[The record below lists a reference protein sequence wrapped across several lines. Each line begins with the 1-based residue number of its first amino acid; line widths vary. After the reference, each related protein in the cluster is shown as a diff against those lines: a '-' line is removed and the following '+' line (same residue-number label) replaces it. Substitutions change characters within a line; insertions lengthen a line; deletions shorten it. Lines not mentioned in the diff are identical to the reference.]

1 MAPDSVTT
9 SPDKDYSVKTD
20 MIKMALILGL
30 LSWIGPFAID
40 MYLPAM
46 PAITEDLGAS
56 VSASQWTLMSF
67 FIAFGICQL
76 FYGPASDVFGR
87 KPPLYF
93 GLGIFGLAS
102 LGCAFA
108 PSIEWLIALRF
119 LQGVGAA
126 SVMSIP
132 RAVIRDRYTGTE
144 ATRLM
149 STIMLVIAVSPMV
162 APLLGSAVIVPFG
175 WRAVFM
181 AVALV
186 TVLGFLMTGFALQ
199 ETLSPADRAPFRFNA
214 MMRAFGVLFRDS
226 GYMGLTLIGGMG
238 MASFFAFLAT
248 ASFLYTGYYGLTP
261 IQFSLAFALNALG
274 FFTTSQVAANLGA
287 RFGSI
292 AVVKWAVLGYTASAC
307 LLFALVSF
315 GYDSFPLLVALLI
328 VTYAFLG
335 LVVPTS
341 MVLSLEDHGPIAGT
355 AAALGGTLQMML
367 GAVSI
372 AVVSLVFDGTPLVL
386 TAAIALCSLV
396 AAGLSALT
404 LRGAPQEAAA

>member
-1 MAPDSVTT
+1 ML
-9 SPDKDYSVKTD
+9 
-20 MIKMALILGL
+20 KMALILGL

-46 PAITEDLGAS
+46 PVIAEDLSAS

-67 FIAFGICQL
+67 FIAFGLCQL
-76 FYGPASDVFGR
+76 LYGPASDVFGR

-93 GLGIFGLAS
+93 GLVIFGLAS
-102 LGCAFA
+102 PGCAYA
-108 PSIEWLIALRF
+108 PSIEWLIGLRF

-149 STIMLVIAVSPMV
+149 STIMLVIAVSPML
-162 APLLGSAVIVPFG
+162 APLMGSAVIIPFG
-175 WRAVFM
+175 WRAVFVS
-181 AVALV
+181 VAIV
-186 TVLGFLMTGFALQ
+186 TVLGLFLTAFALR
-199 ETLSPADRAPFRFNA
+199 ETLSPADRSPFRFDA
-214 MMRAFGVLFRDS
+214 MLSAFGVLFRDP
-226 GYMGLTLIGGMG
+226 GFMGLTLIGGMG

-261 IQFSLAFALNALG
+261 FQFSLAFALNALG
-274 FFTTSQVAANLGA
+274 FFSTSQIAANLGA

-292 AVVKWAVLGYTASAC
+292 TVVKWAVAGYAASASV
-307 LLFALVSF
+307 LFVTVSLGF
-315 GYDSFPLLVALLI
+315 DAFPLLVTLLLI
-328 VTYAFLG
+328 TYAFLG

-341 MVLSLEDHGPIAGT
+341 MVLSLEEHGPIAGT

-372 AVVSLVFDGTPLVL
+372 AVVSLLFDGTPIMLAGAIATCAL
-386 TAAIALCSLV
+386 TAV
-396 AAGLSALT
+396 GLSILT
-404 LRGAPQEAAA
+404 LRTVPGSATA

>member
-1 MAPDSVTT
+1 
-9 SPDKDYSVKTD
+9 

-46 PAITEDLGAS
+46 PAITEDLSAS

-67 FIAFGICQL
+67 FIAFGLCQL
-76 FYGPASDVFGR
+76 LYGPASDVFGR

-93 GLGIFGLAS
+93 GLGIFGVAS
-102 LGCAFA
+102 LGCAVA
-108 PSIEWLIALRF
+108 PTIEWLIALRF
-119 LQGVGAA
+119 VQGIGAA

-149 STIMLVIAVSPMV
+149 STIMLVIAVSPML
-162 APLLGSAVIVPFG
+162 APLLGTAVIVPFG
-175 WRAVFM
+175 WRAVFLSV
-181 AVALV
+181 AVV
-186 TVLGFLMTGFALQ
+186 TVLGLFMTGFALQ
-199 ETLSPADRAPFRFNA
+199 ETLSPADRAPFKFNA
-214 MMRAFGVLFRDS
+214 MLKAFGVLFRDP

-248 ASFLYTGYYGLTP
+248 ASFLYTGYYGLTSF
-261 IQFSLAFALNALG
+261 QFSLAFALNALG
-274 FFTTSQVAANLGA
+274 FFSTSQIAANLGA

-292 AVVKWAVLGYTASAC
+292 AVVKWAVTGYATSAC
-307 LLFALVSF
+307 VLFATVSL
-315 GYDSFPLLVALLI
+315 GYDSFPLLVSLLL

-367 GAVSI
+367 GAVAI
-372 AVVSLVFDGTPLVL
+372 AVVSLVFDGTPIML
-386 TAAIALCSLV
+386 AGAIALCSLFAV
-396 AAGLSALT
+396 GLSIMT
-404 LRGAPQEAAA
+404 LRVAPQEAAA

>member
-1 MAPDSVTT
+1 MKSDLF
-9 SPDKDYSVKTD
+9 
-20 MIKMALILGL
+20 KMAMILGL

-46 PAITEDLGAS
+46 PVIAEDLGAS

-76 FYGPASDVFGR
+76 FYGPASDVLGR

-93 GLGIFGLAS
+93 GLGLFGVAS
-102 LGCAFA
+102 VGCALA
-108 PSIEWLIALRF
+108 PSIEWLIGLRF
-119 LQGVGAA
+119 MQGVGAA
-126 SVMSIP
+126 AIMSIP
-132 RAVIRDRYTGTE
+132 RAVIRDRYTGHE

-149 STIMLVIAVSPMV
+149 STIMLVVSISPML
-162 APLLGSAVIVPFG
+162 APMLGSAVIVPFG
-175 WRAVFM
+175 WRAVFLT
-181 AVALV
+181 VAFATL
-186 TVLGFLMTGFALQ
+186 LSLLLTGFGLQ
-199 ETLSPADRAPFRFNA
+199 ETLSPKDRTPFRFKA
-214 MMRAFGVLFRDS
+214 MMDAFGVLFRDP

-261 IQFSLAFALNALG
+261 FQFSLAFAVNALG
-274 FFTTSQVAANLGA
+274 FFSTSQVAANLGA

-292 AVVKWAVLGYTASAC
+292 AVVKWAVGGYATSAC
-307 LLFALVSF
+307 IMLALVASGF
-315 GYDSFPLLVALLI
+315 DSFPLVVFLLVI
-328 VTYAFLG
+328 TYAFLG

-367 GAVSI
+367 GAVAI
-372 AVVSLVFDGTPLVL
+372 AIVSLVFDGTPLPLV
-386 TAAIALCSLV
+386 AGIALCALIAV
-396 AAGLSALT
+396 VLSILT
-404 LRGAPQEAAA
+404 LKKPQEAIA